1 MMKHRD
7 LLFQIAHDL
16 KRLADAAE
24 TFLSV
29 AAAEPEV
36 EVPDL
41 PCGHYTCEDGETML
55 FNGWRK
61 VVCPNSVFVN
71 DERYCEPY
79 CAICH
84 GSPLSWVRDFPAP
97 VEDTEDQTFCDC
109 GEPKAAEFARCANCE
124 RMMRKA
130 EARSQSRTLEDLHN
144 EENTPA

>member
-1 MMKHRD
+1 MMINRD

-29 AAAEPEV
+29 AAAEPESFTATN
-36 EVPDL
+36 EPDTIRQ
-41 PCGHYTCEDGETML
+41 P
-55 FNGWRK
+55 
-61 VVCPNSVFVN
+61 
-71 DERYCEPY
+71 
-79 CAICH
+79 
-84 GSPLSWVRDFPAP
+84 
-97 VEDTEDQTFCDC
+97 DQTFCDC
-109 GEPKAAEFARCANCE
+109 GEPKDAGSQCCANCE

>member
-1 MMKHRD
+1 MMINRD

-24 TFLSV
+24 TFLSI
-29 AAAEPEV
+29 AAAEDEPTDAAKREDRNLFDRILAEELAKHGFTPAAEPEA

-41 PCGHYTCEDGETML
+41 PCGTYTCTKGESML
-55 FNGWRK
+55 FNEK
-61 VVCPNSVFVN
+61 
-71 DERYCEPY
+71 
-79 CAICH
+79 
-84 GSPLSWVRDFPAP
+84 P
-97 VEDTEDQTFCDC
+97 VDQTFCDC
-109 GEPKAAEFARCANCE
+109 GEPKDAEFARCANCE